1 MMKGNTKRIQ
11 SLYHRSNYVVYTV
24 IAQIAA
30 EQMPDSL
37 FGKPLT
43 IQCGDKTDLSY
54 PYFDFQT
61 SYDYL
66 GLCFI
71 RSKCQ
76 PLLESLLKIND
87 IHGEYSKL
95 ANFSFFYMENPDP
108 EFAAMQI
115 GRRTFCRLHSVEL
128 RRLKSTNKSHER
140 IAMSWRM
147 HCSDSDSMKTAYI
160 LSMRACGMSR
170 IVYEISNI
178 VDNIKALGFKA
189 KSELESIPG
198 VVPPVKPSKPFEAP
212 KEQHTYKET
221 NKQKGNIRSFLHQI
235 LCTSVDNAHKEIFEC
250 ILNGSTRFFKK
261 QAVILID

>member
-1 MMKGNTKRIQ
+1 MKGNFTFK
-11 SLYHRSNYVVYTV
+11 
-24 IAQIAA
+24 AQIAA

-108 EFAAMQI
+108 EFAAMV
-115 GRRTFCRLHSVEL
+115 G
-128 RRLKSTNKSHER
+128 
-140 IAMSWRM
+140 
-147 HCSDSDSMKTAYI
+147 
-160 LSMRACGMSR
+160 
-170 IVYEISNI
+170 
-178 VDNIKALGFKA
+178 
-189 KSELESIPG
+189 
-198 VVPPVKPSKPFEAP
+198 
-212 KEQHTYKET
+212 
-221 NKQKGNIRSFLHQI
+221 
-235 LCTSVDNAHKEIFEC
+235 
-250 ILNGSTRFFKK
+250 
-261 QAVILID
+261 